1 MWNTL
6 CRPPIRSICSWFVVW
21 IPIISRTRAENVFLG
36 MRGRTWLLLILSRIV
51 LNMSF
56 RVAYPFLPAMARG
69 LGITLEQAGF
79 MVAARSLVG
88 LSGIAF
94 GVFAEK
100 RGYKAGL
107 LLGIAFLLISCF
119 LVTAFENYW
128 IVFIGF
134 VVMGLATAVY
144 NPSVQSYVSAHV
156 DYRHRARAL
165 GLVES
170 SWSASW
176 FLGIPLSGL
185 LIARWGW
192 DSPYRLLLIL
202 GIVLFAATFR
212 LPDAPSGA
220 KTNPGSSALP
230 GSDSPPAATPP
241 RRIWLAL
248 AVTFCILFGNE
259 NVMIVYGAWMESRF
273 GLNVQSLGLF
283 STLLGLTEFSAEISV
298 ALLVDRLGK
307 RRGLFLGITG
317 TALGYLLLSFAADSL
332 VSALASLMVMAY
344 FFEFSVVSSFPYISQ
359 LAPAER
365 GKWLA
370 ANYSLLVAGRV
381 LGAVVGPALWEHF
394 GSLQPIALVS
404 ILGNL
409 AAVCFLSRAPRPHGE
424 SP

>member
-1 MWNTL
+1 M
-6 CRPPIRSICSWFVVW
+6 
-21 IPIISRTRAENVFLG
+21 FLG
-36 MRGRTWLLLILSRIV
+36 MRGRTWLLLIASRIV

-69 LGITLEQAGF
+69 LGISLEQAGL
-79 MVAARSLVG
+79 MMAARSLVG

-94 GVFAEK
+94 GIFAEK

-107 LLGIAFLLISCF
+107 LLGIAFLLVSCF
-119 LVTAFENYW
+119 LVTVSQNYW
-128 IVFIGF
+128 IVFTGF

-156 DYRHRARAL
+156 GYRHRARAL

-192 DSPYRLLLIL
+192 DSPYLLLL
-202 GIVLFAATFR
+202 ALAVFLFAATFR
-212 LPDAPSGA
+212 LPDAPAGGGPEPASSERSG
-220 KTNPGSSALP
+220 TGS
-230 GSDSPPAATPP
+230 AAPNVP
-241 RRIWLAL
+241 SRRIWLAL
-248 AVTFCILFGNE
+248 AVTFCIFCGNE

-283 STLLGLTEFSAEISV
+283 STLLGLSEFCAEISV

-307 RRGLFLGITG
+307 RRGLTLGIVG
-317 TALGYLLLSFAADSL
+317 TAASYLLLTFVTDSL
-332 VSALASLMVMAY
+332 AAALASLMAMAY

-359 LAPAER
+359 LAPSER

-381 LGAVVGPALWEHF
+381 LGALVGPALWEHF
-394 GSLQPIALVS
+394 GSFQPIAILS
-404 ILGNL
+404 IVGNL
-409 AAVCFLSRAPRPHGE
+409 AALGFLSRAPRPAGE
-424 SP
+424 PT